1 MQLQEKKPQAGQG
14 TPQDTPPEMAML
26 QMTSGYWISQS
37 IYAAA
42 KLGIPDLLKDGPKS
56 CAQLASATETDAR
69 SLYRVLRALAQ
80 VGVFAEQENENFALT
95 PLSTCLRSDVPNS
108 VRALAVLFGEEQY
121 KAWGDI
127 LYSVRT
133 GQSSFEHLFGMPVF
147 QYYAQNP
154 ESGETFNKAMT
165 SGSDAE
171 KAAVVETYDFSNIR
185 KLVDVGGGQG
195 SFISAILKANPNL
208 QGVLFDLPSVVE
220 GANAVIAAEG
230 VADRCEIAG
239 GSFYD
244 SVPSGADA
252 YILKHVLHDWD
263 DETSLTILKNCHKAI
278 EENGKLLVVEQV
290 VPPGNEPALAK
301 FMDLNMM
308 MLHPG
313 GCERTEAEYRALF
326 EAAGFQL
333 TRVIPTKAMVSVI
346 EATRV

>member
-1 MQLQEKKPQAGQG
+1 LLQQEKPQA
-14 TPQDTPPEMAML
+14 PQNNMPPEMAML

-42 KLGIPDLLKDGPKS
+42 KLGIPDLLKDGAKS
-56 CAQLASATETDAR
+56 CEELASSTGTQAR
-69 SLYRVLRALAQ
+69 ALYRVMRALAQ
-80 VGVFAEQENENFALT
+80 VGVFAEKQEGHFSLT
-95 PLSTCLRSDVPNS
+95 PLSKCLQSDIPGS
-108 VRALAVLFGEEQY
+108 VRALAIMFGEEQY

-133 GQSSFEHLFGMPVF
+133 GESSFEHLYGMPVF
-147 QYYAQNP
+147 EYYAKNP
-154 ESGETFNKAMT
+154 ESGNNFNKAMT

-171 KAAVVETYDFSNIR
+171 KAAVVQTYDFSNIR
-185 KLVDVGGGQG
+185 KLVDIGGGQG
-195 SFISAILKANPNL
+195 SFISAILKANPHL

-220 GANAVIAAEG
+220 GAPNVLSAEG
-230 VADRCEIAG
+230 VTERCEIVG

-263 DETSLTILKNCHKAI
+263 DETSLTILKNVHRSL
-278 EENGKLLVVEQV
+278 EENGKLLVVEQI

-301 FMDLNMM
+301 FMDVNMM

-333 TRVIPTKAMVSVI
+333 TKVVPTQAMVSVI
-346 EATRV
+346 EAVRV

>member
-1 MQLQEKKPQAGQG
+1 MLQQEKTQA
-14 TPQDTPPEMAML
+14 PPNMPPEMAML

-56 CAQLASATETDAR
+56 CEDLAASTGTKAR
-69 SLYRVLRALAQ
+69 ALYRVMRALAQ
-80 VGVFAEQENENFALT
+80 VGVFAETGEGHFTLT
-95 PLSTCLRSDVPNS
+95 PLSACLQSDVPGS
-108 VRALAVLFGEEQY
+108 VRAITILFGEEQY

-127 LYSVRT
+127 LYSMRT
-133 GQSSFEHLFGMPVF
+133 GESSFEHLYGMPVF
-147 QYYAQNP
+147 QYYSQNP
-154 ESGETFNKAMT
+154 ESAKIFNEAMT

-171 KAAVVETYDFSNIR
+171 KAEVVKTYDFSNIH
-185 KLVDVGGGQG
+185 KLVDIGGGQG
-195 SFISAILKANPNL
+195 SFIASILKANPNL

-220 GANAVIAAEG
+220 GAQDVIPAEG
-230 VADRCEIAG
+230 VADRCEIVG

-263 DETSLTILKNCHKAI
+263 DETSLTILKNCHRAMEK
-278 EENGKLLVVEQV
+278 NGKLLVVEQV

-301 FMDLNMM
+301 FMDVNMM

-313 GCERTEAEYRALF
+313 GCERTEAEYKALF
-326 EAAGFQL
+326 EAAGFKL
-333 TRVIPTKAMVSVI
+333 TKTVPTQAMVSVI
-346 EATRV
+346 EAVKV

>member
-1 MQLQEKKPQAGQG
+1 MQLQQEKTTNAPS
-14 TPQDTPPEMAML
+14 TPPEMAML

-56 CAQLASATETDAR
+56 CEEIAAATGTKAR
-69 SLYRVLRALAQ
+69 ALYRVMRALAQ
-80 VGVFAEQENENFALT
+80 VGVFAEVQEGSFTLT
-95 PLSTCLRSDVPNS
+95 PLSDCLRSDVPGS
-108 VRALAVLFGEEQY
+108 VRAITILFGEEQY

-127 LYSVRT
+127 LYSMRT
-133 GQSSFEHLFGMPVF
+133 GESSFEHKFGMPVF
-147 QYYAQNP
+147 QYYSQNP
-154 ESGETFNKAMT
+154 ESGKIFNEAMT

-171 KAAVVETYDFSNIR
+171 KAEVVKCYDFSTIH
-185 KLVDVGGGQG
+185 KLVDIGGGQG
-195 SFISAILKANPNL
+195 SFISSILKANPTL

-220 GANAVIAAEG
+220 VAPDVISAEG
-230 VADRCEIAG
+230 VGDRCEIVG

-263 DETSLTILKNCHKAI
+263 DETSLTILKNCHRAMA
-278 EENGKLLVVEQV
+278 ENGKLLVVEQV

-301 FMDLNMM
+301 FMDVNMM

-313 GCERTEAEYRALF
+313 GCERTEAEYQALF

-333 TRVIPTKAMVSVI
+333 TKTIPTQAMVSVI
-346 EATRV
+346 EAVRV

>member
-1 MQLQEKKPQAGQG
+1 MLQQEKPQA
-14 TPQDTPPEMAML
+14 PENNTPPEMAML

-56 CAQLASATETDAR
+56 YEELASSTETNAR

-80 VGVFAEQENENFALT
+80 VGVFAEKQEGTFALT
-95 PLSTCLRSDVPNS
+95 PLSSCLRSDDPKS
-108 VRALAVLFGEEQY
+108 VRALAILFGEEQY

-127 LYSVRT
+127 LHSVRT
-133 GQSSFEHLFGMPVF
+133 GESSFEHLFGMPVF

-154 ESGETFNKAMT
+154 EAEKTFNAAMT

-171 KAAVVETYDFSNIR
+171 KAAVVQTYDFSTIH
-185 KLVDVGGGQG
+185 KLVDIGGGQG
-195 SFISAILKANPNL
+195 SFIASILKANPTL
-208 QGVLFDLPSVVE
+208 KGVLFDLPSVVE
-220 GANAVIAAEG
+220 GAKDVLSAEG
-230 VADRCEIAG
+230 VAERCEIVG

-263 DETSLTILKNCHKAI
+263 DDTSLTILKNCHRSI
-278 EENGKLLVVEQV
+278 QENGKLLVVEQI

-301 FMDLNMM
+301 FMDVNMM

-313 GCERTEAEYRALF
+313 GCERTEAEYQALF
-326 EAAGFQL
+326 EAAGFKL
-333 TRVIPTKAMVSVI
+333 TKVVPTRAMVSVI
-346 EATRV
+346 EAVRV